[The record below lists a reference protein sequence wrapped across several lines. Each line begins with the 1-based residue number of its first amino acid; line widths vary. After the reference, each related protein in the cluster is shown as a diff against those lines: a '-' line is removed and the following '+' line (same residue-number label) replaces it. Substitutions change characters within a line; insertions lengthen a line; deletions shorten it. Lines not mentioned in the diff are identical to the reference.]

1 MASRP
6 SSKNMRTN
14 SINSINNSIN
24 NIISSEQY
32 KTYEKLSDD
41 LTTFISIPNIK
52 DEERRSALSNL
63 MQIMKKI
70 NKYNR
75 SKNNK
80 GNVIPKTKT
89 TRNKQNS
96 TNTHTKTNNQFI
108 RPLKTK
114 INEKELILKNL
125 EENIKSY
132 TKYLNELDLQKQNGK
147 FQIWK
152 DFEKSLR
159 IQQSII
165 TMQANYTSLQMDLIL
180 LYGQLE
186 RKRETDID
194 RRFSRLPTL

>member
-1 MASRP
+1 MASRN
-6 SSKNMRTN
+6 SSKNMRT
-14 SINSINNSIN
+14 NSINNSIN

-32 KTYEKLSDD
+32 EKYKELSDD

-80 GNVIPKTKT
+80 GNVIPKT

-147 FQIWK
+147 LQIWK